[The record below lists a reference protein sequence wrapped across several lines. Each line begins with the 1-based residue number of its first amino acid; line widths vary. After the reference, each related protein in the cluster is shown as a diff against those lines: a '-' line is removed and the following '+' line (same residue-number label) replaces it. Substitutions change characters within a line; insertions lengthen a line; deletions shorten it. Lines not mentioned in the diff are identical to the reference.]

1 MRTPI
6 AASPRWIS
14 MPDPKSRCTPWGP
27 RSRKASCGVWCP
39 FLKSTPW
46 TNPCCSKAS
55 ATCGTTFNRKVI
67 STPKSNSN
75 RSASSTI
82 RHPSTDRKSTRS
94 PPQSVDES
102 LLLEGERN
110 LRDYFQSQVYFDA
123 EVEFKPQRVVNDKAS
138 IDFLINPGKRH
149 KLVLIG
155 IQGNKYFR
163 TEAIRERMFLMRASL
178 VQFRRGR
185 YSGALLRRDEQSIGS
200 LYQSN
205 GFRDVAVT
213 HKLVAL

>member
-67 STPKSNSN
+67 STPQSNSN

-82 RHPSTDRKSTRS
+82 RHPSTFSLTQAS
-94 PPQSVDES
+94 ATSVFEEHTVDES

-110 LRDYFQSQVYFDA
+110 LRDYFQSQGYFDA
-123 EVEFKPQRVVNDKAS
+123 AVELTLRLKVVPRS
-138 IDFLINPGKRH
+138 EEHTSEL
-149 KLVLIG
+149 
-155 IQGNKYFR
+155 
-163 TEAIRERMFLMRASL
+163 
-178 VQFRRGR
+178 
-185 YSGALLRRDEQSIGS
+185 QSPC
-200 LYQSN
+200 
-205 GFRDVAVT
+205 
-213 HKLVAL
+213 